1 MRQPG
6 PALLQPKRP
15 LTGWKSGAEDF
26 PLSKHPPSEKGRAF
40 SSRFVWEHFGTDGRP
55 RQLPVCWQV
64 FRTGHSEELS
74 SWLEQDHRP

>member
-26 PLSKHPPSEKGRAF
+26 PLSHPPPPLRERPSILQPFCVGAF
-40 SSRFVWEHFGTDGRP
+40 WDRRETQAAACLLGSVRM
-55 RQLPVCWQV
+55 
-64 FRTGHSEELS
+64 GHSEEHS
-74 SWLEQDHRP
+74 SWLEQDH